1 MAKELDDD
9 GQERLRSDTANAA
22 GPDENLDL
30 LIGAESIATF
40 MFNDPEK
47 TRQVYHVWESHD
59 LPAFKVGKALWAR
72 RKSIVKWIEAREADQ
87 KPPPTLSGP

>member
-1 MAKELDDD
+1 MAKEYDD
-9 GQERLRSDTANAA
+9 GGRECLRPDTANAA
-22 GPDENLDL
+22 GLDESLDL

-72 RKSIVKWIEAREADQ
+72 RRSIVKWIEAREADQ
-87 KPPPTLSGP
+87 RSPPSLSGP